1 MCQNSLNEHG
11 GRNARVIVDHHGSF
25 EKLLA
30 NYRTGVLTAAKN
42 ISSLACDPNPLS
54 SSLGVVG
61 LVKSANVTV
70 GHHCPPNRLLETSLK
85 FDLAADLS
93 STALNLS

>member
-54 SSLGVVG
+54 SSFGVVG
-61 LVKSANVTV
+61 LRASQVSQRDSWTPLPA
-70 GHHCPPNRLLETSLK
+70 
-85 FDLAADLS
+85 
-93 STALNLS
+93 